1 MFLGSELR
9 TAKKGAKNKMEE
21 IKLDIKIDLEIGEVW
36 ICEKGTYN
44 ACGYFISSINEVGEC
59 IEDYIKSYCKD

>member
-1 MFLGSELR
+1 M
-9 TAKKGAKNKMEE
+9 KE

-44 ACGYFISSINEVGEC
+44 ASGYFISSIDEVGEC